1 MAPKVQGALRKEL
14 AAKAFDLHI
23 KRDTNVEIAAKLD
36 ISRKLVP
43 TLIREELP
51 VSEKSS
57 SRKLDCQCWGGAEA
71 QKEKRVHRASY

>member
-14 AAKAFDLHI
+14 AAKTFDLHI

-43 TLIREELP
+43 TLIREESGFREELMP
-51 VSEKSS
+51 ETDFLEPREVTTRFL
-57 SRKLDCQCWGGAEA
+57 RK
-71 QKEKRVHRASY
+71 

>member
-43 TLIREELP
+43 TLIREESGFREELMP
-51 VSEKSS
+51 ETDFLEPREVTTRFL
-57 SRKLDCQCWGGAEA
+57 RK
-71 QKEKRVHRASY
+71 

>member
-43 TLIREELP
+43 TLIREESGFREELF
-51 VSEKSS
+51 SEA
-57 SRKLDCQCWGGAEA
+57 R
-71 QKEKRVHRASY
+71 

>member
-57 SRKLDCQCWGGAEA
+57 SRKPAVPKVATYRITSHPGEYWG
-71 QKEKRVHRASY
+71 RF

>member
-14 AAKAFDLHI
+14 AGKTFDLHI

-43 TLIREELP
+43 TLIREESGFREELF
-51 VSEKSS
+51 
-57 SRKLDCQCWGGAEA
+57 
-71 QKEKRVHRASY
+71 